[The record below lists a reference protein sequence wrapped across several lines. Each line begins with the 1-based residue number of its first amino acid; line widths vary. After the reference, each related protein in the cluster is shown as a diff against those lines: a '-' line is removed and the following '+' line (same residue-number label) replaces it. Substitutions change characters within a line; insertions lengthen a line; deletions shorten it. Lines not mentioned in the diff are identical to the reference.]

1 MPAPDVHTRLL
12 QPLNSTQ
19 IPYMVTG
26 GLAAIIYGEPRLTN
40 DVDVVLRLEA
50 GDAERLL
57 AAFPGPA
64 YYAPP
69 LETVRAEAAR
79 PAHGHFN
86 IVDVET
92 SLRADV
98 YCLGDD
104 PLGRWAMER
113 RRGITVADATI
124 WVAPIEYVV
133 LRKLEY
139 YRMAASDRHLSDV
152 AAMRRISG
160 GIIDRPALAGWIER
174 LGLDV
179 EWRMTEPGSGADGR
193 DDS

>member
-40 DVDVVLRLEA
+40 DVDVVLRLEPE
-50 GDAERLL
+50 DAERLL
-57 AAFPGPA
+57 AAFPAAG

-104 PLGRWAMER
+104 PLGAWAMQR
-113 RRGITVADATI
+113 RRGIPIADATI
-124 WVAPIEYVV
+124 WVAPIEYVI

-139 YRMAASDRHLSDV
+139 YRMAASDRHLGDI

-160 GIIDRPALAGWIER
+160 ATIDHAALTAWIER

-179 EWRMTEPGSGADGR
+179 EWRMTEPGSDAEA
-193 DDS
+193 